1 VIIEEKL
8 SKWHVFVL
16 ITSTTM
22 TNEPKLPKTTEELE
36 AIIKPY
42 ESRIEF
48 LEERVKLL
56 QKELFGRKSEK
67 RTPDQDEGGRQ
78 LHLFNE
84 AESLIEEKTQEPLT
98 VAEHTRQRPKRK
110 PLPADLPRKD
120 IIHDIGEA
128 QKVCACGARLS
139 RIGEDVCEKLDI
151 IPAKIRVI
159 RHIRPKY
166 ACKSCEGVESDTS
179 TVTIAPP
186 PAQII
191 PKGIATPGLLAYV
204 AVSKYCDALP
214 LYRQEKIF
222 ERYGIEISRSTMAG
236 WMVTVAQSCKPVMDQ
251 LYKELLTGPLINID
265 ETPVQVLQEPGRANT
280 TKSYMWVFRGGP
292 PDKPA
297 VIYRYSPTRSGDVPR
312 EVLQG
317 YRGYCQTDAFSGY
330 DGLEQAIDG
339 IRLVGCFAHARRNFV
354 KVIDARGKGAR
365 GKTGSAE
372 VALGHIR
379 KLYTIEQAARAGELS
394 PSEIQQFRQQ
404 RAEPVLEEFRAWLEN
419 RKNQTPPQG
428 LLGKALSYALSRWP
442 KLICYLE
449 NGHITPDNNAAENAI
464 RPFVVGRKNWL
475 FAGSPSGADA
485 AATIYSLI
493 ETAKACRIEPY
504 QYLRFLFEN
513 LPCAHTEAQHAALLP
528 QNADHELF
536 AAS

>member
-1 VIIEEKL
+1 MML
-8 SKWHVFVL
+8 
-16 ITSTTM
+16 
-22 TNEPKLPKTTEELE
+22 NEPKLPGTTEELE
-36 AIIKPY
+36 MIIKHAITPY

-48 LEERVKLL
+48 LEQRVKLL

-67 RTPDQDEGGRQ
+67 CRPDEDEGGRQ
-78 LHLFNE
+78 LQLFNE
-84 AESLIEEKTQEPLT
+84 AEALAHEKIQPPLT
-98 VAEHTRQRPKRK
+98 IAEHTRQKPKRK
-110 PLPADLPRKD
+110 PLPADLPRVEV
-120 IIHDIGEA
+120 IHDIDEA
-128 QKVCACGARLS
+128 QKVCACGAQLS

-166 ACKSCEGVESDTS
+166 ACKSCEGVESVGP
-179 TVTIAPP
+179 TVMIAPP

-191 PKGIATPGLLAYV
+191 PKGIATPGLLAQV

-236 WMVTVAQSCKPVMDQ
+236 WMVSVAQSCEPVMD
-251 LYKELLTGPLINID
+251 LFYKELRSGPLINID
-265 ETPVQVLQEPGRANT
+265 ETPVQVLKEPGRANT
-280 TKSYMWVFRGGP
+280 TKSYMWVFRGGS
-292 PDKPA
+292 PDLPV
-297 VIYRYSPTRSGDVPR
+297 VIYRYSQTRSGDIPR

-330 DGLEQAIDG
+330 DGLEEAIDG
-339 IRLVGCFAHARRNFV
+339 VRLVGCFVHARRNFI
-354 KVIDARGKGAR
+354 KVIDARGKGGKA
-365 GKTGSAE
+365 KTGSAE
-372 VALGHIR
+372 IALGYIR
-379 KLYTIEQAARAGELS
+379 KLYEIEQAARAGDLS
-394 PSEIQQFRQQ
+394 PSEIQQFRQG
-404 RAEPVLEEFRAWLEN
+404 RAEPVLEEFRAWMAG
-419 RKNQTPPQG
+419 RKDQTPPKG
-428 LLGKALSYALSRWP
+428 LLGKALNYALSRWP
-442 KLICYLE
+442 KLIRYLE

-504 QYLRFLFEN
+504 QYLRFLFEK
-513 LPCAHTEAQHAALLP
+513 LPYAHSEADHTALLP
-528 QNADHELF
+528 QNAARDLL
-536 AAS
+536 ATP